1 MSSLTPGSSNSS
13 RYLDFDEYV
22 ELKLQKTGASIKTT
36 DILIAAAGV
45 ATMFLTYLLAFI
57 VFDQWIIPG
66 GFGIG
71 LRWTLL
77 VTLLVLTA
85 AWLTWKVG
93 IPYLRTVNKLFAA
106 REIEAA
112 DPDLRSNLLNLVDLR
127 AAGREVNPAVLR
139 TLEKNA
145 AVQLQ
150 KIDVTQAIDHR
161 PLMRMA
167 YALLAVVLLF
177 CLYALFS
184 PKKISNSIWRS
195 LFPAAEVGVAT
206 RTEILKVEPGNVT
219 VMARQPVEIKAD
231 IAGEVPEKVW
241 LEFTTADGKFRNE
254 PVTMQPETP
263 TRFVGSLLGEN
274 GLGLLQDTTY
284 VVRAGDAV
292 SQTYTVTVNQPPS
305 ANVDK
310 IAYRFEPYT
319 KLEPTEQAGGNIE
332 AWEGTTVTVFAHM
345 NIPVKSAT
353 IKFRDEPTSELN
365 HEEESMSVSSD
376 GMKLTASWKLAFRS
390 DGRFAKVYEI
400 ECKTESGM
408 TDPKPTQ
415 YSLNIRPD
423 LPPEVALLEPVRD
436 MEVAANAIIPLLI
449 EARDPDF
456 ELSHINLHIKKN
468 GQPISKEPLSDGRQ
482 QRVLLKHDLNLD
494 RLVLKA
500 GDVVEFHVQ
509 AFDNKQPRP
518 NSTVTPGIK
527 LKIVERMTDREVQQ
541 KLAEDRV
548 KRDEKLEEAKRD
560 QNGERPEQQPR
571 KEGKPGEDR
580 KDPATQP
587 QDQPKEN
594 SENKT
599 EQGKADQTNPGQE
612 GKSEGK
618 SEAGKGK
625 NGNEKKPADGAG
637 NSPENSQKENGEKLS
652 PDGDDDPNALKKVIE
667 QYKESL
673 NKRPKPEQSDPNNP
687 ANGSDSKSEPSED
700 GNDSKSEPKSGPKKP
715 NDASDSKSQETEP
728 GGKTDTAQKNKKP
741 GDPNPTDP
749 MKDDPA
755 ADPSS
760 GTKPNE
766 ADPRKQ
772 GPKTPDPMKNGP
784 GKNGNDTQ
792 PGSSEDKTENAPGST
807 PKPGSPDQTSGTE
820 DKPGPGT
827 EPEKNTAGGQEKTN
841 PKSKTPEGPGA
852 EGDMPENKP
861 GANEK
866 DPAESEK
873 PAKPSKNKTE
883 GKPAGN
889 EKPAEATNS
898 DSKSPMKSGP
908 EKTGP
913 EKNANGTD
921 TEMPAEDSP
930 DAQQKKANGDEK
942 GLAKPNRDPKA
953 DPTQSKNPGELN
965 RDPHEKPE
973 TRPGNSK
980 ANDPNNPAKTP
991 SDTKVKNPKPTEQ
1004 GQEKIQQEQDTE
1016 GKPGQGTNKKPDS
1029 RPGDQNAKDEEL
1041 KGPGQKDQ
1049 RSKTGSGGEEGSS
1062 KEDKNGKPGSP
1073 NSGEGSETDRPG
1085 EQQPGKETNDK
1096 DSSNSKQAGSGK
1108 EGTGGEKKP
1117 GGEKTSGKSGAGQK
1131 GAGGKP
1137 ESGEKPQ
1144 GGEKQDGGEKAPG
1157 AEGHDSK
1164 DPSSKSQGGEPG
1176 DQDADGKGG
1185 KEAGKPKE
1193 GGKPGQ
1199 GGAGGQGGKNPQGG
1213 SGTGKQ
1219 GPRGPVDSD
1228 GAPANGASS
1237 SSVDDGEEANL
1248 EFNRQATELV
1258 LKQLEK
1264 DLERGTVDPELLKKL
1279 GWTEEQTRA
1288 FYERINKGLQESKS
1302 GNETPES
1309 QSRRAQF
1316 EEMLKSM
1323 DLNRKGAVRSG
1334 ENSPTR
1340 DVQQI
1345 DARRT
1350 TVPKKYDSVY
1360 KKFSSDVTRQKTKP
1374 AK

>member
-1 MSSLTPGSSNSS
+1 MSSLTPGSANSS

-45 ATMFLTYLLAFI
+45 ATMFLAYLLTFI

-127 AAGREVNPAVLR
+127 AAGRDVNPAILR
-139 TLEKNA
+139 ALEKNA

-167 YALLAVVLLF
+167 YALLAVMLLF

-206 RTEILKVEPGNVT
+206 RTEILKVEPGNIT

-254 PVTMQPETP
+254 PVAMQPETP

-305 ANVDK
+305 ANVEK

-332 AWEGTTVTVFAHM
+332 AWEGTAVTVFARM

-353 IKFRDEPTSELN
+353 IKFRDELTSELN

-376 GMKLTASWKLAFRS
+376 GMNLTATWKLAFRS

-400 ECKTESGM
+400 ECKTEAGM

-436 MEVAANAIIPLLI
+436 MEVAANAIIPLLV

-482 QRVLLKHDLNLD
+482 QRVLLKHELNLD

-527 LKIVERMTDREVQQ
+527 LKIVDRVTDREVQQ

-560 QNGERPEQQPR
+560 QNGERPEQQPP
-571 KEGKPGEDR
+571 KEGNPTENRNEPSTK
-580 KDPATQP
+580 P
-587 QDQPKEN
+587 QDPPKEGT
-594 SENKT
+594 ENKP
-599 EQGKADQTNPGQE
+599 DQTKPDPKNPGDQGNSD
-612 GKSEGK
+612 GKSEP
-618 SEAGKGK
+618 GKGK
-625 NGNEKKPADGAG
+625 TGSEKKPGDGAG
-637 NSPENSQKENGEKLS
+637 NTPDNAQKENGEKLS
-652 PDGDDDPNALKKVIE
+652 PNGDDDSNALKKLIE
-667 QYKESL
+667 QYKESIEK
-673 NKRPKPEQSDPNNP
+673 NRPKPDQSDSKKP
-687 ANGSDSKSEPSED
+687 ADGSGTKSDSPEDGSDSKSEP
-700 GNDSKSEPKSGPKKP
+700 KTGPKKT
-715 NDASDSKSQETEP
+715 DESSDPKSDGGEP
-728 GGKTDTAQKNKKP
+728 GQKQESPKNTKP
-741 GDPNPTDP
+741 GDSNRKDP
-749 MKDDPA
+749 MGGADDPTR
-755 ADPSS
+755 
-760 GTKPNE
+760 GQKPNGE
-766 ADPRKQ
+766 DPKDPDS
-772 GPKTPDPMKNGP
+772 PKSDPMKNGKKGDNNKP
-784 GKNGNDTQ
+784 ASSQDEEGTDSKK
-792 PGSSEDKTENAPGST
+792 PKSGSN
-807 PKPGSPDQTSGTE
+807 DQTGTE
-820 DKPGPGT
+820 
-827 EPEKNTAGGQEKTN
+827 
-841 PKSKTPEGPGA
+841 SGPGA
-852 EGDMPENKP
+852 KPEKKPGEGPQNTKPKNDTPDGMPGEGDMPEKTPGDGTNPDKSTKP
-861 GANEK
+861 SNEK
-866 DPAESEK
+866 SQ
-873 PAKPSKNKTE
+873 
-883 GKPAGN
+883 GKSTGN
-889 EKPAEATNS
+889 EKPGDPANS
-898 DSKSPMKSGP
+898 DGKSPMKT

-913 EKNANGTD
+913 EKNVSGTD
-921 TEMPAEDSP
+921 AEMPAEDSP
-930 DAQQKKANGDEK
+930 NAQQKKANGNEK
-942 GLAKPNRDPKA
+942 GPAKPNRDPNA
-953 DPTQSKNPGELN
+953 DPTQSKNPGDLN
-965 RDPHEKPE
+965 RDPNEKPE
-973 TRPGNSK
+973 TRPSESK

-991 SDTKVKNPKPTEQ
+991 SDTKVKNSKPTEQ
-1004 GQEKIQQEQDTE
+1004 GQEKIKQDQENGQ
-1016 GKPGQGTNKKPDS
+1016 KPGQGSNKNPDP
-1029 RPGDQNAKDEEL
+1029 RPGDPNAKDEEL
-1041 KGPGQKDQ
+1041 KGPGKKDQ
-1049 RSKTGSGGEEGSS
+1049 RSKTSSGGEEGSS

-1073 NSGEGSETDRPG
+1073 NSGEGSETERPG
-1085 EQQPGKETNDK
+1085 EQQPGKKPKANDPSK
-1096 DSSNSKQAGSGK
+1096 SKQSGSGE
-1108 EGTGGEKKP
+1108 EGTDGEKKP
-1117 GGEKTSGKSGAGQK
+1117 GGDKPSGKSDAGPKEGAGKSKSEGDSQ
-1131 GAGGKP
+1131 G
-1137 ESGEKPQ
+1137 SEKNQ
-1144 GGEKQDGGEKAPG
+1144 GGEKPASGGQKSDAKE
-1157 AEGHDSK
+1157 
-1164 DPSSKSQGGEPG
+1164 PSNNSQGGESGNQEGDGQPG
-1176 DQDADGKGG
+1176 SK
-1185 KEAGKPKE
+1185 KSEGKPKD

-1199 GGAGGQGGKNPQGG
+1199 GSGGGGQSGKSPQGG
-1213 SGTGKQ
+1213 NGPGKQ
-1219 GPRGPVDSD
+1219 GPRGPEDPD
-1228 GAPANGASS
+1228 GAPGNGASGQ
-1237 SSVDDGEEANL
+1237 SVDDGEEANL
-1248 EFNRQATELV
+1248 EFKRQATELV

-1264 DLERGTVDPELLKKL
+1264 DLERGTVDPELLEKL

-1288 FYERINKGLQESKS
+1288 FYERISKGLQESKA
-1302 GNETPES
+1302 GAETPES

-1323 DLNRKGAVRSG
+1323 DLNRKGTVRTG
-1334 ENSPTR
+1334 ENVPTR

-1345 DARRT
+1345 DTRRT

-1360 KKFSSDVTRQKTKP
+1360 KKFSSDVTKQKSKP
-1374 AK
+1374 NK